1 MGLEGVL
8 RPAVAHALH
17 GTWSHPQGE
26 VVPCRDRSCPD
37 TPWLTVSRPW
47 RRESWELVAVV
58 APRDSRPLGWAPVPV
73 PSGHNVAHNLGKADK
88 QACRILIG
96 HAAELPGTHREPA
109 SREVFQAG
117 DSRLPDPIP
126 DG

>member
-37 TPWLTVSRPW
+37 TPWLTVSGPW
-47 RRESWELVAVV
+47 RRDLWEPVAMVIPGGSP
-58 APRDSRPLGWAPVPV
+58 APGWTPLLLQNRCAKV
-73 PSGHNVAHNLGKADK
+73 PSIK
-88 QACRILIG
+88 Q
-96 HAAELPGTHREPA
+96 
-109 SREVFQAG
+109 
-117 DSRLPDPIP
+117 
-126 DG
+126 